1 MGILTTFL
9 AELEGLN
16 EFMLCLCLTVA
27 TMLIFLQQLFL

>member
-1 MGILTTFL
+1 MEILKTFL

-27 TMLIFLQQLFL
+27 TMLIFLQWLFL